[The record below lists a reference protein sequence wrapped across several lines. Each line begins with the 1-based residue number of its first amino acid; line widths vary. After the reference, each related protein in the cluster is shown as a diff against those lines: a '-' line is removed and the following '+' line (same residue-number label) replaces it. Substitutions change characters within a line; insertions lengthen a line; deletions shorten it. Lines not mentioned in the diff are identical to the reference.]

1 MQAQLHLLAEG
12 SGWTSL
18 QMVLEATE
26 DPSFQVSTTIV
37 NASNAVHLLQRH
49 VFKAEKGDSTEGTQ
63 QELNITDPQGFKG
76 HTFQED
82 LSVCQIQ
89 VLLFPCLSFPQTPF
103 IVNSVLHLQQELG
116 EKATKKY
123 TVQTQL
129 LANEDVTI
137 TVLLQVKVLPSRFP
151 INETISVP
159 TQSQQT
165 WTVSSER
172 NYVLT
177 FKIWRK
183 ENVNATMAD
192 RFASLTYG
200 CAGNNETRSFAFTGY
215 RQPNFATLFVNKKDF
230 VTVLT
235 LQTQGEAPKVPSFV

>member
-1 MQAQLHLLAEG
+1 
-12 SGWTSL
+12 
-18 QMVLEATE
+18 MVLEATE
-26 DPSFQVSTTIV
+26 DPSFQVSTIIV

-49 VFKAEKGDSTEGTQ
+49 VFKAEDGDSTEGTQ
-63 QELNITDPQGFKG
+63 RELNITDPQGFKG
-76 HTFQED
+76 HTFEED
-82 LSVCQIQ
+82 FSVCQIQ
-89 VLLFPCLSFPQTPF
+89 VPFSSSFPSPSFPQIPF
-103 IVNSVLHLQQELG
+103 IVNSVLHSQQELG
-116 EKATKKY
+116 AKATKKY

-137 TVLLQVKVLPSRFP
+137 TVLLQVKVVPSRFP

-172 NYVLT
+172 NYVLA

-192 RFASLTYG
+192 RFTSLTYG
-200 CAGNNETRSFAFTGY
+200 CAGNNETRSFPFTGY
-215 RQPNFATLFVNKKDF
+215 RQPNFATVFVNKKDF

-235 LQTQGEAPKVPSFV
+235 LQAQGEAPKVPSFV